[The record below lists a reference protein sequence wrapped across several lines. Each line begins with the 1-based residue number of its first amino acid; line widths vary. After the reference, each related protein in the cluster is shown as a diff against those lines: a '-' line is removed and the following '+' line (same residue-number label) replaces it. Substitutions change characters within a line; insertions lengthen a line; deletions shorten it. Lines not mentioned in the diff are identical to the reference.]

1 MESPQIN
8 LKDNEEA
15 LRSASTSSNQLFI
28 SESIELP
35 DDTFRMSLDC
45 ISVIGENITIGE
57 RDASINN
64 VTNNTEPKTP
74 CNTPLD
80 PETTPTKLTSPPITC
95 ETPKRADDAKAGNTT
110 KPHNLLKLSLTK
122 NIDDGFVK
130 PSPVAEVMS
139 PAKMLQFEIDIA
151 SSATPTMKRAAID
164 FNFFNENN
172 FEEYFADVP
181 QVEEANREPKDE
193 DGAKVYKE
201 TPVIV
206 KASTVR
212 HEIGYGKLFTV
223 YIYTYMYLLL
233 KNVKKTNKY
242 VVLNIDRPLYLFV

>member
-15 LRSASTSSNQLFI
+15 LRSASTSSSNQLFI

-45 ISVIGENITIGE
+45 ISVIGENVTIGE
-57 RDASINN
+57 RDASIDN

-80 PETTPTKLTSPPITC
+80 PETQTKLMSPPLTC
-95 ETPKRADDAKAGNTT
+95 ETPKRADDAKAGNST

-122 NIDDGFVK
+122 NFDDGFVK

-139 PAKMLQFEIDIA
+139 PAKMLQFEVDTA

-181 QVEEANREPKDE
+181 QVEEANLEPKDE

-212 HEIGYGKLFTV
+212 HEIGYGKSTLHIF
-223 YIYTYMYLLL
+223 
-233 KNVKKTNKY
+233 
-242 VVLNIDRPLYLFV
+242 